1 MEGSNELFVGMSEF
15 KAKYAFRAEEI
26 RDIEDNDC
34 TGLYEEE
41 TIKKEKAQILEQ
53 SVVELKALL
62 NKHKP

>member
-1 MEGSNELFVGMSEF
+1 MSEF
-15 KAKYAFRAEEI
+15 KAKYAFKAEEI

-34 TGLYEEE
+34 TGLYDEE
-41 TIKKEKAQILEQ
+41 TIKKAKAQILEQ